1 MMTPPQQHPDEI
13 KRDLQA
19 TLAARRELG
28 TEYDDQFLTAL
39 VEKITTQA
47 RQEMANAPRA
57 QQPSNK
63 LARDQRTGIAI
74 CSLIFGIPIIAITLG
89 AGGAFAPLYFLTAV
103 GMIVLI
109 NVLAAR

>member
-1 MMTPPQQHPDEI
+1 MTPPQQQPDDI

-28 TEYDDQFLTAL
+28 TEYDDHFINAL
-39 VEKITTQA
+39 VEKLTAQV
-47 RQEMANAPRA
+47 RQEMTSVPRA

-63 LARDQRTGIAI
+63 LTHDQRTGVAI

-89 AGGAFAPLYFLTAV
+89 AGGMFAPLYFLTAI
-103 GMIVLI
+103 GMILLI

>member
-1 MMTPPQQHPDEI
+1 MMIPPQQQSDEI

-28 TEYDDQFLTAL
+28 TEYDDHFINAL
-39 VEKITTQA
+39 VEKLTAQV
-47 RQEMANAPRA
+47 RQEVANAPRM

-63 LARDQRTGIAI
+63 LARDQRTGVAI

-89 AGGAFAPLYFLTAV
+89 AGGAFAPLYFLTAI